1 MLIARDRKGLEPPL
15 PHVPGGAVAPMITPH
30 VRGQQPLQITRKLPL
45 GPGPEDQM
53 KVIRHEAK
61 PKHPHRHALAG
72 RPQQREKAAIVRLI
86 VKDLGAGIAA
96 VQHVVAQTT
105 DGSSCGAGHAGSVGT
120 PGGSGKEK
128 SRMSPLFPRGKWRI
142 LCLNELFYMQSACSW
157 QMWLWRE
164 FQLVV
169 GNSPNRHR

>member
-15 PHVPGGAVAPMITPH
+15 SHVPGGAVAPMITPH

-120 PGGSGKEK
+120 PGGSRKKVECPHYSTGLTTGDY
-128 SRMSPLFPRGKWRI
+128 PLFTGAGDSLIFNYGASVDPLVHMKWQNI
-142 LCLNELFYMQSACSW
+142 F
-157 QMWLWRE
+157 
-164 FQLVV
+164 F
-169 GNSPNRHR
+169 